1 MEMIRSL
8 IGSNLEVS
16 CWIAGLFVSL
26 VIGQL
31 LTRISLGWI
40 RGKIKENAKRKDSI
54 KDKDFDDFYGK
65 EYFSPSITGSIER
78 LFFTILVGFDVS
90 GTATAMMVW
99 IGAKMAANWLIVI
112 KDEQEQWKRQVAF
125 TGLLGTMIS
134 LFIAL
139 IGGLIC
145 RYKIWV
151 DYKEFLISYIFPS
164 VLLAFIISLV
174 IRFLPSILKKCFKC
188 GEKIKDEELK
198 TKKDEYE
205 VSWIR
210 RLELKEELKRI
221 KEELGKIDD
230 EIREKLRK
238 GR

>member
-1 MEMIRSL
+1 MIAWMT
-8 IGSNLEVS
+8 V
-16 CWIAGLFVSL
+16 
-26 VIGQL
+26 
-31 LTRISLGWI
+31 
-40 RGKIKENAKRKDSI
+40 
-54 KDKDFDDFYGK
+54 
-65 EYFSPSITGSIER
+65 
-78 LFFTILVGFDVS
+78 
-90 GTATAMMVW
+90 
-99 IGAKMAANWLIVI
+99 KMATNWLLVI
-112 KDEQEQWKRQVAF
+112 KDEKVAWKRHVAF
-125 TGLLGTMIS
+125 SALLGTMIS

-164 VLLAFIISLV
+164 VLLAFVISLV

-210 RLELKEELKRI
+210 RLEW
-221 KEELGKIDD
+221 GKMTLVDTKV
-230 EIREKLRK
+230 EVKY
-238 GR
+238 